1 MFKANKQDAPEA
13 GVKEK
18 KNSLDI
24 FDFSGENAITVKD
37 VDLFYGEFQAL
48 KKINMQMPKY
58 KITAMIGPSGCGKST
73 LIKSLNRM
81 NDLVEGCRVVGEI
94 KIGGLNIYDKRVD
107 RSALRKNVG
116 MVSQKPNPFPM
127 SV

>member
-18 KNSLDI
+18 KNLLDI

-81 NDLVEGCRVVGEI
+81 NDLVEG
-94 KIGGLNIYDKRVD
+94 
-107 RSALRKNVG
+107 
-116 MVSQKPNPFPM
+116 
-127 SV
+127 